1 MLSQLNYL
9 AGAWL
14 NAQEKPVRQSLSAHP
29 YIVPAQVF
37 ASADGWLTLFITHDN
52 FWNKFCEII
61 NKSEWITDERFCTMK
76 KRGEHR
82 VSLIPLLNEVMKTKT
97 SNEWEALL
105 IPLGIV
111 VAGIKNLSEAISS
124 SLTKDREMVIKLRDS
139 GTNFLAIGNPI
150 KNIGYKTTYNIA
162 PKLNQDPNAQF
173 ES

>member
-1 MLSQLNYL
+1 
-9 AGAWL
+9 
-14 NAQEKPVRQSLSAHP
+14 
-29 YIVPAQVF
+29 
-37 ASADGWLTLFITHDN
+37 
-52 FWNKFCEII
+52 
-61 NKSEWITDERFCTMK
+61 MK

-82 VSLIPLLNEVMKTKT
+82 ASLIPLLNEMMKTKT

-124 SLTKDREMVIKLRDS
+124 PLTKDREMVIKLKDDA
-139 GTNFLAIGNPI
+139 TNFLAIGNPI
-150 KNIGYKTTYNIA
+150 KNIGHKTTYNIS